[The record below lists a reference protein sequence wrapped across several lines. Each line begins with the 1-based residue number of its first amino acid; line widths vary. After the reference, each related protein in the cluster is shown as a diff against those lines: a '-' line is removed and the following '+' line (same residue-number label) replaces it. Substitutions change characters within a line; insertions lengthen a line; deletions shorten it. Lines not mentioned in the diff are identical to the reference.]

1 MSNTN
6 KISSIF
12 KVLFSAKNEEFKD
25 YLDQYFEKTI
35 GIIGSIDE
43 FQENFFDYD
52 DIYEIYITDI
62 DFQCWVRIKKGK
74 ITYGKGVKKNSDI
87 KFKLT
92 KDLLLKIVKLEIQ
105 PYDAYMRGLI
115 KKDGPLR
122 YALRFRNFLNEF
134 IQYFSYFLQKSTK

>member
-12 KVLFSAKNEEFKD
+12 KVLFTAKNKEFKD
-25 YLDQYFEKTI
+25 SLDQYFKKTI
-35 GIIGSIDE
+35 GIIGSFDE
-43 FQENFFDYD
+43 FQKIFFDYD

-62 DFQCWVRIKKGK
+62 DFQCSVRIKKGK
-74 ITYGKGVKKNSDI
+74 ITYRKGTKKNFDI

-92 KDLLLKIVKLEIQ
+92 KNLLLKIFKRRVQ
-105 PYDAYMRGLI
+105 TYDAFMRGLI
-115 KKDGPLR
+115 KIDGSLR

-134 IQYFSYFLQKSTK
+134 IQYLSYFLQKSTK